1 MEATNTLIDEKNML
15 TNMCDTILE
24 TIRSEL
30 GNIQDV
36 NTAKMSN
43 RQQRAQVQEQL
54 DKINQRISYWDQ
66 KIYEKNVE
74 IDNYATEMKNAV
86 QQ

>member
-43 RQQRAQVQEQL
+43 RQQRAKVQEQL